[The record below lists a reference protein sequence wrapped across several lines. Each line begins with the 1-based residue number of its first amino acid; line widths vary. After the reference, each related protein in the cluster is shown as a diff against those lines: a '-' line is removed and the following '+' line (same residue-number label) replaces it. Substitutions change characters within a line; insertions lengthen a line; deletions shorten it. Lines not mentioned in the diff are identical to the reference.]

1 MDAYQ
6 RHRRAIGY
14 WLLVLCAM
22 TFAMVVLGGLTRLTE
37 SGLSMTDWSAT
48 GSLPPLSEAAWLAE
62 FARYQAF
69 PEYQEVNHGM
79 ALADFKAIFWFEYS
93 HRMLGRT
100 IGTAF
105 LLPFLF
111 FLARRAIPR
120 ALAPKLLVLF
130 VLGGMQ
136 GLIGWWM
143 VRSGLI
149 DRPDVSHYRLTTH
162 LGSAFVLYAALLWVA
177 LSQLRDVGSRT
188 PVDPRL
194 ARILAVVC
202 GMVFVTVLS
211 GGLVAGLNA
220 GFAFNTFPLMGGQV
234 VPPGYLMLEPW
245 WSNLTE
251 NPASVQFHH
260 RVLALTTFAA
270 VVAAWVFARGRALAA
285 DSRRAMNALLAVALT
300 QVVLGITTLLTVVWL
315 PVASLHQTGA
325 LVLLSVA
332 VWACH
337 TLWRPVRGIGAGA
350 GTSGAASVTIS
361 ATPSP

>member
-14 WLLVLCAM
+14 WLLTLCAM

-37 SGLSMTDWSAT
+37 SGLSMTTWSVT
-48 GSLPPLSEAAWLAE
+48 GGLPPLSEAAWQTE

-69 PEYQEVNHGM
+69 PEYQKINHGM
-79 ALADFKAIFWFEYS
+79 SLADFKSIFWFEYS

-105 LLPFLF
+105 LLPFLY

-120 ALAPKLLVLF
+120 TLTPKLLVLF

-143 VRSGLI
+143 VRSGLV

-177 LSQLRDVGSRT
+177 LSQLRDVASRT
-188 PVDPRL
+188 PSDPRL
-194 ARILAVVC
+194 ARILAGVG

-220 GFAFNTFPLMGGQV
+220 GFTFNTFPLMGGRV

-260 RVLALTTFAA
+260 RILALSTLAA
-270 VVAAWVFARGRALAA
+270 VVGVWAWSRGRSLAA
-285 DSRRAMNALLAVALT
+285 DSRRAMSALLGTALLQVA
-300 QVVLGITTLLTVVWL
+300 LGITTLLTVVWL

-325 LVLLSVA
+325 LVLLSAA

-337 TLWRPVRGIGAGA
+337 TVWRPSRGSE
-350 GTSGAASVTIS
+350 TSGSASVTIS
-361 ATPSP
+361 ATPSL

>member
-22 TFAMVVLGGLTRLTE
+22 TFSMVVLGGLTRLTG
-37 SGLSMTDWSAT
+37 SGLSMTDWSVT
-48 GSLPPLSEAAWLAE
+48 GGLPPLSQAAWLDE
-62 FARYQAF
+62 FTRYQAF
-69 PEYQEVNHGM
+69 PEYQKINHGM
-79 ALADFKAIFWFEYS
+79 SLAEFKSIFWFEYS

-111 FLARRAIPR
+111 FLARKAIPR
-120 ALAPKLLVLF
+120 TLAPKLLVLF

-143 VRSGLI
+143 VRSGLV

-162 LGSAFVLYAALLWVA
+162 LGSAFVLYSALLWVA
-177 LSQLRDVGSRT
+177 LSQLRDVASRT
-188 PVDPRL
+188 PSDPRL
-194 ARILAVVC
+194 ARVMAGVGI
-202 GMVFVTVLS
+202 MVFVTVLS

-220 GFAFNTFPLMGGQV
+220 GFTFNTFPLMGGRV

-245 WSNLTE
+245 WTNLTE

-260 RVLALTTFAA
+260 RVLALSTFAA
-270 VVAAWVFARGRALAA
+270 VVAGWVYSRGRSLTA
-285 DSRRAMNALLAVALT
+285 DSRRAMGVLLGAALL
-300 QVVLGITTLLTVVWL
+300 QVLLGITTLLTVVWL

-325 LVLLSVA
+325 LVLLSA
-332 VWACH
+332 AIWACH
-337 TLWRPVRGIGAGA
+337 TVWRPARQRE
-350 GTSGAASVTIS
+350 TSEATSVTIS
-361 ATPSP
+361 ATPSL